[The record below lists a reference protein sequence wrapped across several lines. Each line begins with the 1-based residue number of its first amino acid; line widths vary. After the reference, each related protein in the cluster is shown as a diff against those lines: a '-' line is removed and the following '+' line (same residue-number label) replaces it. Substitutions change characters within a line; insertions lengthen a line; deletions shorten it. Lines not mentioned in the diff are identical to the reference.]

1 MIIYILYIF
10 ILYVYIWNKQHLL
23 WVPTDCILRPRVE
36 NSAVLP
42 PFHHVGDEGLEG
54 SRWSFKLANYTSL
67 HFFFQG
73 GEGNFKGFLFLR
85 WHRHSL
91 FLFLTP
97 NWWLLGDARG
107 ILEYICSEALSEIA
121 IPNSKL
127 FLIMYWEQSDWS
139 NSRYQR
145 FLSPWLDNMSM
156 QFKLIWFYLNL
167 HAYLKVWNKGLSIPS
182 KMDNLKSSPEGC
194 QQSIP
199 CWNVYPYF
207 FSYK

>member
-1 MIIYILYIF
+1 M
-10 ILYVYIWNKQHLL
+10 
-23 WVPTDCILRPRVE
+23 PTDCILQPHVE

-67 HFFFQG
+67 HFVFYKVISFCWQLVLFLKRG

-91 FLFLTP
+91 VLFLTP

-121 IPNSKL
+121 IPNSKF
-127 FLIMYWEQSDWS
+127 FLIIYWEQSDWS

-167 HAYLKVWNKGLSIPS
+167 HAYLKV
-182 KMDNLKSSPEGC
+182 
-194 QQSIP
+194 
-199 CWNVYPYF
+199 
-207 FSYK
+207 